1 MTKGAFQGHAG
12 LEMSTYAVTWR
23 DQAGAVHAGRL
34 ELGRTG
40 LRLEAGRHRGG
51 RVSVLRMFYR
61 DVLHAQM
68 APSAKS
74 VGDRPTIALT
84 GSNGSV
90 YIAPA
95 GPGFAR
101 EVLGLVQLGGLDSAQ
116 G

>member
-1 MTKGAFQGHAG
+1 
-12 LEMSTYAVTWR
+12 MSTYAVTWR

-34 ELGRTG
+34 ELGSKG
-40 LRLEAGRHRGG
+40 LRLEAGTHRGG
-51 RVSVLRMFYR
+51 RKSVLRMLYR
-61 DVLHAQM
+61 DVLRAEM
-68 APSAKS
+68 APSRTR
-74 VGDRPTIALT
+74 VRDRPTIALT